1 MTAVAQPS
9 GTVTLVFTDIEGS
22 TSLLEQLG
30 TDGYRAALGE
40 HRRIVREAC
49 ARHEGYEVGT
59 EGDSFFYAFATAQA
73 AVSAVSEAMT
83 GLDGGPIKI
92 RVGIHTGEPTRD
104 PPNYLGLDVHRAA
117 RIMSAAHGGQ
127 VVLSPTTVSLL
138 EPGAVALRDLGVH
151 RLKDLSEPLALCQLT
166 VEGLPHTFPPLRTLY
181 RSNLPVPAT
190 PFLGRE
196 SELAEIVSRLGDPST
211 RLLTLVGPGGT
222 GKTRLALQAAVE
234 SAERFPD
241 GLAWVPLAPLREPD
255 LVASTI
261 ADAVEIKEQPG
272 REPVDVLVERLAGR
286 RLLVLLDNAEHLL
299 PDLAWTVARL
309 HAVAGPVILVTSRE
323 RLRVAGEQTYAV
335 PELDAADAVSLFVEA
350 CRAAGVQLERTR
362 AVDELCAQLER
373 LPLALELAAARTVVF
388 SPEQL
393 LDRLSQRLDL
403 LKGGRD
409 ADPRQQTLRATI
421 DWSYELLS
429 EHEQQLLR
437 CLSVFAGGFTYE
449 AAEQVAGADPD
460 SLQSLLEKSLIRR
473 READHGVRYWILE
486 TIRGYA
492 AERLE
497 AAGEG
502 LETRDRH
509 ACWYRELVGRA
520 APYLTGVTQLSWLDT
535 LTEELDNIRA
545 VLAYLEHDRLGR
557 LELATPLWRLWETR
571 GHIREAQRWL
581 EPPSDLEQMADPE
594 LATRSLVV
602 ASRIAWKQGDLDRGR
617 ALAERARDVACRSE
631 DGHLLGLASENL
643 GIAVG
648 LSDFE
653 RGYELLLEGVAEY
666 RAAGD
671 RVGLASALN
680 NLAYAQV
687 ELGLVDAVGSAI
699 EESVQLWRETGDDV
713 GLASVLHTRG
723 YADLFSGAYDDA
735 RPTLLEALALY
746 FSLGDLAGIGDTID
760 GLAHCANAN
769 GDSRRAVV
777 LWGAGDA
784 LRERCGFDVQPMERR
799 LRASAQPN
807 AEAHLGAIEFAA
819 AWEEGRSLTV
829 DEIIE
834 VAGAPDAQT

>member
-437 CLSVFAGGFTYE
+437 SLSVFAGGFTYE

-631 DGHLLGLASENL
+631 DGRLLGLASENL

-666 RAAGD
+666 RAAGT
-671 RVGLASALN
+671 
-680 NLAYAQV
+680 
-687 ELGLVDAVGSAI
+687 GSA
-699 EESVQLWRETGDDV
+699 SRARSTT
-713 GLASVLHTRG
+713 SRTRRSSS
-723 YADLFSGAYDDA
+723 AWSTPSG
-735 RPTLLEALALY
+735 RR
-746 FSLGDLAGIGDTID
+746 
-760 GLAHCANAN
+760 
-769 GDSRRAVV
+769 SRRAFSS
-777 LWGAGDA
+777 GARRATTSASHPSSTHEDTRTCSAG
-784 LRERCGFDVQPMERR
+784 RTTTRGRHCWRR
-799 LRASAQPN
+799 LRSTLSRRPRWHRRHHRRAGSLRQRERRFAASGRPVGCRRRVTGALRVRCAAN
-807 AEAHLGAIEFAA
+807 GATSARLGATERRGSPGGDRVCGGL
-819 AWEEGRSLTV
+819 EEGRSLTV

-834 VAGAPDAQT
+834 VAAAPDAQT